1 VVTAAL
7 GEAAGIT
14 GHIMANRSFQGTDR
28 FNKFSNTEKIGQG
41 IAISAAVLAV
51 ACYVG
56 DWLVNRGNVDP
67 GPPGPLQPMPPEP
80 R

>member
-1 VVTAAL
+1 
-7 GEAAGIT
+7 
-14 GHIMANRSFQGTDR
+14 M
-28 FNKFSNTEKIGQG
+28 EKVGQAV
-41 IAISAAVLAV
+41 AISAAVLAV

-67 GPPGPLQPMPPEP
+67 GPPSLLQPMSPEA

>member
-1 VVTAAL
+1 
-7 GEAAGIT
+7 
-14 GHIMANRSFQGTDR
+14 M
-28 FNKFSNTEKIGQG
+28 EKVGQG
-41 IAISAAVLAV
+41 VAISAAVLAV

-67 GPPGPLQPMPPEP
+67 GPPALLQPMSPEA